1 MGNMGK
7 LVCSYQTYPPNQ
19 EISIAIKKEGFDI
32 PRTEIRIEE
41 LSKKEFL
48 YKAEKTP
55 TTSPINKARA
65 IETDASKTV
74 PGNASAIISDTF
86 LRD

>member
-1 MGNMGK
+1 MGK
-7 LVCSYQTYPPNQ
+7 LVCSYHTYPPNQ
-19 EISIAIKKEGFDI
+19 EMRIAIKKEGFDM
-32 PRTEIRIEE
+32 PRTEIKIEE

-48 YKAEKTP
+48 YNAEKTP
-55 TTSPINKARA
+55 TTNPINKAKA
-65 IETDASKTV
+65 IETVASNTV